1 LTGSAIDRLGN
12 EIERT
17 ELESLA
23 LRSGLVVKDSVTA
36 KGCRLLVAADTST
49 SSGKANQ
56 ARRFGI
62 PVASVEDFL
71 NSVGTAQPLPADRLE
86 ATGVPLVCVSCGHSW
101 IAERQSREPRR
112 ETCSNSR
119 T

>member
-1 LTGSAIDRLGN
+1 MTGSAIDRLGN

-36 KGCRLLVAADTST
+36 KGCMLLVAANTST

-71 NSVGTAQPLPADRLE
+71 NSVGPRNPYPPIGSKPPA
-86 ATGVPLVCVSCGHSW
+86 CHWSVSAAAIHG
-101 IAERQSREPRR
+101 
-112 ETCSNSR
+112 
-119 T
+119 